1 MRIVVLGVG
10 NILLSDEGVGVRAI
24 EALRES
30 YLLPDG
36 VEVIDGGTSG
46 MELLEDLSS
55 VDLLVVAD
63 AVKAGK
69 PPASIIRIAGADVP
83 VFFRAKISPHQVGLS
98 DVLADLEF
106 MGEPPRETVIIGV
119 QPVSMETRMELTP
132 EVAARLPEVVD
143 MIVAELKSH
152 GVTAQPRAEVR
163 AH

>member
-1 MRIVVLGVG
+1 MRAVVLGVG

-24 EALRES
+24 EALREGW
-30 YLLPDG
+30 LLPPE

-46 MELLEDLSS
+46 MELLEDLSRA
-55 VDLLVVAD
+55 DLLVVAD

-106 MGEPPRETVIIGV
+106 MDESPRETVIIGV

-132 EVAARLPEVVD
+132 EVAARLPEVVG
-143 MIVAELKSH
+143 MIVAELRAH
-152 GVTAQPRAEVR
+152 GIVVQSRAEVP

>member
-24 EALRES
+24 EALLEG
-30 YLLPDG
+30 YLLPAG

-55 VDLLVVAD
+55 VDLLIVAD

-132 EVAARLPEVVD
+132 EVTARLDEVVG

-152 GVTAQPRAEVR
+152 GVIAQPRAEVR

>member
-1 MRIVVLGVG
+1 MRAVVLGVG

-24 EALRES
+24 EALREGW
-30 YLLPDG
+30 LLPPE

-46 MELLEDLSS
+46 MELLEDLSRA
-55 VDLLVVAD
+55 DLLVVAD

-69 PPASIIRIAGADVP
+69 SPASIIRIAGVDVP

-106 MGEPPRETVIIGV
+106 MDESPRETVIIGV

-132 EVAARLPEVVD
+132 EVAARLPEVVG
-143 MIVAELKSH
+143 MIVAELRAH
-152 GVTAQPRAEVR
+152 GIVVQSRAEVP

>member
-24 EALRES
+24 EALREG

-132 EVAARLPEVVD
+132 DVAARLPEVVD

-152 GVTAQPRAEVR
+152 GVIAQPRAEVR

>member
-24 EALRES
+24 EALREG

-152 GVTAQPRAEVR
+152 GVIAQPRAEVR